1 MDNKID
7 FSSLEKEI
15 DMFKSNFSG
24 VDIDSNHLIFVSSIV
39 IPYFEQLIRLVRP
52 ADFTELQLE
61 QLNNIVKRTSDYIN
75 QCNTLFISNKNKD
88 NLNFNPIID
97 MELSDLVSLYNE
109 YRSVLD
115 GFLSLAIGNSVAANQ
130 NRLDWEMQKIKN
142 SINDYETK
150 TTEAIDNLKI
160 LAEDITIPKYANVY
174 SDAKKEYDKIA
185 NNWLWVGVVLS
196 VLLVVSIIL
205 VLYCVP
211 IPTYQ
216 SNDNPFVYII
226 TNFPLRFTLI
236 GIFLYLLYFVGHKY
250 NVAKHNATLYGS
262 KSAALKSFLA
272 FIQTTS
278 DNEVKNAM
286 LIAITDFIFKGN
298 NTGYLENDKG
308 IGDLNPNN
316 VMNVLSDLIHKTK

>member
-1 MDNKID
+1 MDKLISFDELGRLLENFSDQFKDLTVLNDDLQYIISYILPYLRRYIESVIILDYSTPQVEKINAVNGQLYKLFKDCIDKYQNSSSIENFDVEFKVIIKFYSENRSQLDLILLFAEHNKSLRTLN
-7 FSSLEKEI
+7 SSKKNIENLN
-15 DMFKSNFSG
+15 SNFSKL
-24 VDIDSNHLIFVSSIV
+24 SNEIQNIS
-39 IPYFEQLIRLVRP
+39 EG
-52 ADFTELQLE
+52 LE
-61 QLNNIVKRTSDYIN
+61 EVAK
-75 QCNTLFISNKNKD
+75 
-88 NLNFNPIID
+88 
-97 MELSDLVSLYNE
+97 
-109 YRSVLD
+109 SV
-115 GFLSLAIGNSVAANQ
+115 
-130 NRLDWEMQKIKN
+130 
-142 SINDYETK
+142 
-150 TTEAIDNLKI
+150 
-160 LAEDITIPKYANVY
+160 TIPKYAEVY
-174 SDAKKEYDKIA
+174 EVAKQEYDKIA
-185 NNWLWVGVVLS
+185 NKWLWVGVVLS
-196 VLLVVSIIL
+196 VLLVVSIVL

-211 IPTYQ
+211 MPTYQ

-226 TNFPLRFTLI
+226 TNFSLRFTLI

>member
-1 MDNKID
+1 MDKLISFDELGRLLENFSDHFKGSTVQNDDLQYIISYILPYLRRYIESVIIRDYSIPQIEKINAVNGQLYKLFKDCIDKYQNSSSIENLGVEFEVIVQFYSENRSQLDLILLFAEHNKSLRTLN
-7 FSSLEKEI
+7 SSKNNIENLN
-15 DMFKSNFSG
+15 SNFSKL
-24 VDIDSNHLIFVSSIV
+24 SNEIQNIS
-39 IPYFEQLIRLVRP
+39 EG
-52 ADFTELQLE
+52 LE
-61 QLNNIVKRTSDYIN
+61 EVAK
-75 QCNTLFISNKNKD
+75 
-88 NLNFNPIID
+88 
-97 MELSDLVSLYNE
+97 
-109 YRSVLD
+109 SV
-115 GFLSLAIGNSVAANQ
+115 
-130 NRLDWEMQKIKN
+130 
-142 SINDYETK
+142 
-150 TTEAIDNLKI
+150 
-160 LAEDITIPKYANVY
+160 TIPKYAEVY
-174 SDAKKEYDKIA
+174 EVAKQEYDKIA
-185 NNWLWVGVVLS
+185 NKWLWVGVVLS

-205 VLYCVP
+205 VWYCVP
-211 IPTYQ
+211 MPTYQ

-226 TNFPLRFTLI
+226 TNFSLRFTLI

>member
-1 MDNKID
+1 MDKLISFDELGRLLENFSDHFKGSTVQNDDLQYIISYILPYLRRYIESVIIRDYSIPQIEKINAVNGQLYKLFKDCIDKYQNSSSIENLGVEFEVIVQFYSENRSQLDLILLFAEHNKSLRTLN
-7 FSSLEKEI
+7 SSKNNIENLN
-15 DMFKSNFSG
+15 SNFSKL
-24 VDIDSNHLIFVSSIV
+24 SNEIQNIS
-39 IPYFEQLIRLVRP
+39 EG
-52 ADFTELQLE
+52 LE
-61 QLNNIVKRTSDYIN
+61 EVAK
-75 QCNTLFISNKNKD
+75 
-88 NLNFNPIID
+88 
-97 MELSDLVSLYNE
+97 
-109 YRSVLD
+109 SV
-115 GFLSLAIGNSVAANQ
+115 
-130 NRLDWEMQKIKN
+130 
-142 SINDYETK
+142 T
-150 TTEAIDNLKI
+150 I
-160 LAEDITIPKYANVY
+160 LKYAEVY
-174 SDAKKEYDKIA
+174 EVAKQEYDKIA
-185 NNWLWVGVVLS
+185 NKWLWVGVVLS

-211 IPTYQ
+211 MPTYQ

-226 TNFPLRFTLI
+226 TNFSLRFTLI

>member
-1 MDNKID
+1 MGRLLENFSDHFKGSTVQNDDLQYIISYILPYLRRYIESVIIRDYSIPQIEKINAVNGQLYKLFKDCIDKYQNSSSIENLGVEFEVIVQFYSENRSQLDLILLFAEHNKSLRTLN
-7 FSSLEKEI
+7 SSKNNIENLN
-15 DMFKSNFSG
+15 SNFSKL
-24 VDIDSNHLIFVSSIV
+24 SNEIQNIS
-39 IPYFEQLIRLVRP
+39 EG
-52 ADFTELQLE
+52 LE
-61 QLNNIVKRTSDYIN
+61 EVAK
-75 QCNTLFISNKNKD
+75 
-88 NLNFNPIID
+88 
-97 MELSDLVSLYNE
+97 
-109 YRSVLD
+109 SV
-115 GFLSLAIGNSVAANQ
+115 
-130 NRLDWEMQKIKN
+130 
-142 SINDYETK
+142 
-150 TTEAIDNLKI
+150 
-160 LAEDITIPKYANVY
+160 TIPKYAEVY
-174 SDAKKEYDKIA
+174 EVAKQEYDKIA
-185 NNWLWVGVVLS
+185 NKWLWVGVVLS

-211 IPTYQ
+211 MPTYQ

-226 TNFPLRFTLI
+226 TNFSLRFTLI

>member
-1 MDNKID
+1 MDKLISFDELGRLLENFSDHFKGSTVQNDDLQYIISYILPYLRRYIESVIIRDYSIPQIEKINAVNGQLYKLFKDCIDKYQNSSSIENLGVEFEVIVQFYSENRSQLDLILLFAEHNKSLRTLN
-7 FSSLEKEI
+7 SSKNNIENLN
-15 DMFKSNFSG
+15 SNFSKL
-24 VDIDSNHLIFVSSIV
+24 SNEIQNIS
-39 IPYFEQLIRLVRP
+39 EG
-52 ADFTELQLE
+52 LE
-61 QLNNIVKRTSDYIN
+61 EVAK
-75 QCNTLFISNKNKD
+75 
-88 NLNFNPIID
+88 
-97 MELSDLVSLYNE
+97 
-109 YRSVLD
+109 SV
-115 GFLSLAIGNSVAANQ
+115 
-130 NRLDWEMQKIKN
+130 
-142 SINDYETK
+142 
-150 TTEAIDNLKI
+150 
-160 LAEDITIPKYANVY
+160 TIPKYAEVY
-174 SDAKKEYDKIA
+174 EVAKQEYDKIA
-185 NNWLWVGVVLS
+185 NKWLWVGVVLS

-211 IPTYQ
+211 MPTYQ

-226 TNFPLRFTLI
+226 TNFSLRFTLI

-308 IGDLNPNN
+308 ISDLNPNN

>member
-1 MDNKID
+1 MDKLISFDELGRLLENFSDHFKGSTGQNDDLQYIISYILPYLRRYIESVIIRDYSIPQIEKINAVNGQLYKLFKDCIDKYQNSSSIENLGVEFEVIVQFYSENRSQLDLILLFAEHNKSLRTLN
-7 FSSLEKEI
+7 SSKNNIENLN
-15 DMFKSNFSG
+15 SNFSKL
-24 VDIDSNHLIFVSSIV
+24 SNEIQNIS
-39 IPYFEQLIRLVRP
+39 EG
-52 ADFTELQLE
+52 LE
-61 QLNNIVKRTSDYIN
+61 EVAK
-75 QCNTLFISNKNKD
+75 
-88 NLNFNPIID
+88 
-97 MELSDLVSLYNE
+97 
-109 YRSVLD
+109 SV
-115 GFLSLAIGNSVAANQ
+115 
-130 NRLDWEMQKIKN
+130 
-142 SINDYETK
+142 
-150 TTEAIDNLKI
+150 
-160 LAEDITIPKYANVY
+160 TIPKYAEVY
-174 SDAKKEYDKIA
+174 EVAKQEYDKIA
-185 NNWLWVGVVLS
+185 NKWLWVGVVLS

-211 IPTYQ
+211 MPTYQ

-226 TNFPLRFTLI
+226 TNFSLRFTLI

>member
-24 VDIDSNHLIFVSSIV
+24 VDIDSNHLLFVSSIV

-185 NNWLWVGVVLS
+185 NKWLGVGVVLS

-226 TNFPLRFTLI
+226 TNFSLRFTLI

-278 DNEVKNAM
+278 DNEVKNTM
-286 LIAITDFIFKGN
+286 LIAITNFIFKGN
-298 NTGYLENDKG
+298 NTGYLGSDKVVD
-308 IGDLNPNN
+308 DLDPNN

>member
-24 VDIDSNHLIFVSSIV
+24 VDIDSNHLLFVSSIV

-185 NNWLWVGVVLS
+185 NKWFGVGVVLS
-196 VLLVVSIIL
+196 VLLVMSIIL

-226 TNFPLRFTLI
+226 TNFSLRFTLI

-308 IGDLNPNN
+308 VGDLNPNN
-316 VMNVLSDLIHKTK
+316 AMKILSDIIHKTK

>member
-1 MDNKID
+1 
-7 FSSLEKEI
+7 
-15 DMFKSNFSG
+15 
-24 VDIDSNHLIFVSSIV
+24 
-39 IPYFEQLIRLVRP
+39 
-52 ADFTELQLE
+52 
-61 QLNNIVKRTSDYIN
+61 
-75 QCNTLFISNKNKD
+75 
-88 NLNFNPIID
+88 

-185 NNWLWVGVVLS
+185 NKWLGVGVVLS

-226 TNFPLRFTLI
+226 TNFSLRFTLI

-278 DNEVKNAM
+278 DNEVKNTM
-286 LIAITDFIFKGN
+286 LIAITNFIFKGN
-298 NTGYLENDKG
+298 NTGYLGSDKVVD
-308 IGDLNPNN
+308 DLDPKN

>member
-1 MDNKID
+1 MDKLISFD
-7 FSSLEKEI
+7 ELGRSLENFSDHFKGSIVQNDDLQYIISYILPYLRRYIESVIIRDYSIPQIEKINAVNGQLYKLFKDCI
-15 DMFKSNFSG
+15 DKYQNSSSIENLGVEFEVIVQFYSENRSQLDLILLFAEHNKSLRTLNSSKNNIENLNSNFSKL
-24 VDIDSNHLIFVSSIV
+24 SNEIQNIS
-39 IPYFEQLIRLVRP
+39 EG
-52 ADFTELQLE
+52 LE
-61 QLNNIVKRTSDYIN
+61 EVAK
-75 QCNTLFISNKNKD
+75 
-88 NLNFNPIID
+88 
-97 MELSDLVSLYNE
+97 
-109 YRSVLD
+109 SV
-115 GFLSLAIGNSVAANQ
+115 
-130 NRLDWEMQKIKN
+130 
-142 SINDYETK
+142 
-150 TTEAIDNLKI
+150 
-160 LAEDITIPKYANVY
+160 TIPKYAEVY
-174 SDAKKEYDKIA
+174 EVAKQEYDKIA
-185 NNWLWVGVVLS
+185 NKWLWVGVVLS

-211 IPTYQ
+211 MPTYQ

-226 TNFPLRFTLI
+226 TNFSLRFTLI

>member
-1 MDNKID
+1 MDKLISFDELGRLLENFSDHFKGSTVQNDDLQYIISYILPYLRRYIESVIIRDYSIPQIEKINAVNGQLYKLFKDCIDKYQNSSSIENLGVEFEVIVQFYSENRSQLDLILLFAEHNKSLRTLN
-7 FSSLEKEI
+7 SSKNNIENLN
-15 DMFKSNFSG
+15 SNFSKL
-24 VDIDSNHLIFVSSIV
+24 SNEIQNIS
-39 IPYFEQLIRLVRP
+39 EG
-52 ADFTELQLE
+52 LE
-61 QLNNIVKRTSDYIN
+61 EVAK
-75 QCNTLFISNKNKD
+75 
-88 NLNFNPIID
+88 
-97 MELSDLVSLYNE
+97 
-109 YRSVLD
+109 SV
-115 GFLSLAIGNSVAANQ
+115 
-130 NRLDWEMQKIKN
+130 
-142 SINDYETK
+142 
-150 TTEAIDNLKI
+150 
-160 LAEDITIPKYANVY
+160 TIPKYAEVY
-174 SDAKKEYDKIA
+174 EVAKQEYDKIA
-185 NNWLWVGVVLS
+185 NKWLWVGVVLS

-211 IPTYQ
+211 MPTYQ

-226 TNFPLRFTLI
+226 TNFSLRFTLI

>member
-1 MDNKID
+1 MDKLISFDELGRLLED
-7 FSSLEKEI
+7 FSDHFKGSTVQNDDLQYIISYILPYLRRYIESVIIRDYSIPQIEKINAVNGQLYKLFKDCIDKYQNSSSIENLGVEFEVIVQFYSENRSQLDLILLFAEHNKSLRTLNSSKNNIENLN
-15 DMFKSNFSG
+15 SNFSKL
-24 VDIDSNHLIFVSSIV
+24 SNEIQNIS
-39 IPYFEQLIRLVRP
+39 EG
-52 ADFTELQLE
+52 LE
-61 QLNNIVKRTSDYIN
+61 EVAK
-75 QCNTLFISNKNKD
+75 
-88 NLNFNPIID
+88 
-97 MELSDLVSLYNE
+97 
-109 YRSVLD
+109 SV
-115 GFLSLAIGNSVAANQ
+115 
-130 NRLDWEMQKIKN
+130 
-142 SINDYETK
+142 
-150 TTEAIDNLKI
+150 
-160 LAEDITIPKYANVY
+160 TIPKYAEVY
-174 SDAKKEYDKIA
+174 EVAKQEYDKIA
-185 NNWLWVGVVLS
+185 NKWLWVGVVLS

-211 IPTYQ
+211 MPTYQ

-226 TNFPLRFTLI
+226 TNFSLRFTLI